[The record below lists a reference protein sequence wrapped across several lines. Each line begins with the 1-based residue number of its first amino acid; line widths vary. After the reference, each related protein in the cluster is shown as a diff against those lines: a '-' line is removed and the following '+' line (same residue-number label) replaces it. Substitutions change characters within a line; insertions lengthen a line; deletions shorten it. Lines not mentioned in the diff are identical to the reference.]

1 MTQEEILQQKENE
14 LKDRELKLE
23 KIQYFKDIEVLQ
35 SILDKNELTNAD
47 VTMLIEKIVVTETE
61 EVSKYNMPKL
71 DIEINWNAPFI
82 I

>member
-1 MTQEEILQQKENE
+1 
-14 LKDRELKLE
+14 
-23 KIQYFKDIEVLQ
+23 
-35 SILDKNELTNAD
+35 
-47 VTMLIEKIVVTETE
+47 MLIEKIVVTETE